1 MGTVFCSQCGYIIA
15 QNTDDME
22 QAVRDSGHS
31 ACPDCGSTE
40 GIGWSPSEM
49 SQEEI
54 RGALNTPHRTTI
66 RPGENAADAIHR
78 TVRDEI
84 RRERRGNLAL
94 SGIAIIA
101 VLAIAAFAAA
111 LFMGALPAL

>member
-15 QNTDDME
+15 RNTDDME
-22 QAVRDSGHS
+22 QAVRDSGYS

-54 RGALNTPHRTTI
+54 RGALNTPHRATI

-78 TVRDEI
+78 AVRDEI
-84 RRERRGNLAL
+84 RRERRGNRAPWVAFIALLAV
-94 SGIAIIA
+94 AA
-101 VLAIAAFAAA
+101 VAAA
-111 LFMGALPAL
+111 WFMGALPAP